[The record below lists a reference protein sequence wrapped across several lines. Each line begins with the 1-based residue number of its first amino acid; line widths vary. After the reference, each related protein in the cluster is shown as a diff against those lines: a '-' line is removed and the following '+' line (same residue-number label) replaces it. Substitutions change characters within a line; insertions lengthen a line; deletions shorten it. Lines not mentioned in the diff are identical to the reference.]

1 MDVNVVGLWRDA
13 ARHMISIQINPE
25 QLNHVIS
32 ALSGIVGGAPFAVN
46 EAIRYTLRRV
56 RTKAGQAA
64 TERYNISS
72 RWVTG
77 QAMAPIVGGMS
88 GKMIIAG
95 ARAPLQLFPH
105 SDIRPGGV
113 EVQELKGHAMT
124 LRHAFVRS
132 GVMTRGGIGAPR
144 YPIHPMVGVSAPEMV
159 GESTQVWPGVEQ
171 FMEQVMMQR
180 LEHNIGAILSG

>member
-1 MDVNVVGLWRDA
+1 
-13 ARHMISIQINPE
+13 MISITINPE

-77 QAMAPIVGGMS
+77 QARAPIVGGMS
-88 GKMIIAG
+88 GRMTIAG
-95 ARAPLQLFPH
+95 TRAPLQLFPH
-105 SDIRPGGV
+105 ADVFPGGV
-113 EVQELKGHAMT
+113 QVEELRGHAMT
-124 LRHAFVRS
+124 LRHAFVRGG
-132 GVMTRGGIGAPR
+132 GVMTRGEPGAPR

-159 GESTQVWPGVEQ
+159 GESSVWPGVET
-171 FMEQVMMQR
+171 FMEETMMTR
-180 LEHNIGAILSG
+180 LEHNIAAILSGAISL

>member
-1 MDVNVVGLWRDA
+1 
-13 ARHMISIQINPE
+13 MISIQINPE

-32 ALSGIVGGAPFAVN
+32 SLAGIVGGAPFAVN

-77 QAMAPIVGGMS
+77 QARAPIVGGMS
-88 GKMIIAG
+88 GRMIIAG
-95 ARAPLQLFPH
+95 TRAPLQLFPH
-105 SDIRPGGV
+105 ASVFPEGV
-113 EVQELKGHAMT
+113 EVQELKGHSMT
-124 LRHAFVRS
+124 LRHAFVTPAGR
-132 GVMTRGGIGAPR
+132 VMTRGEPGAPR

-159 GESTQVWPGVEQ
+159 GESTQVWPGVEA
-171 FMEQVMMQR
+171 FMEETMMTR
-180 LEHNIGAILSG
+180 LEHNIAAIMSGAISL